1 MLYASW
7 TPIVEVG
14 GEEESLLETS
24 DGKQG
29 TADDGSRRLTPWTV
43 TGELWQMTY
52 QAGNQGPWP
61 RASHENRVL
70 KD

>member
-24 DGKQG
+24 DGRQG

-43 TGELWQMTY
+43 TGEL
-52 QAGNQGPWP
+52 
-61 RASHENRVL
+61 
-70 KD
+70 